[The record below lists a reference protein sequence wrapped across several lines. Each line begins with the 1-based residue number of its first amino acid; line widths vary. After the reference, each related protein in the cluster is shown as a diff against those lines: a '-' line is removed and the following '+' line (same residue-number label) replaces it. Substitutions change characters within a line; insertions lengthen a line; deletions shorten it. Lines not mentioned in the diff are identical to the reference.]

1 MVRARN
7 EDLFYGISLPL
18 SALFLFTIVDLG
30 FLGIFALL
38 LIIFNRFLAAIP
50 VHVAFYLVWH
60 VLYVH

>member
-1 MVRARN
+1 MKACFVV
-7 EDLFYGISLPL
+7 
-18 SALFLFTIVDLG
+18 FLCPCRRSSYLLILDLG